1 MAQTAGGGVKMEMNY
16 SGRIYHDKAV
26 KEKILKDLKAMCG
39 AVLCGR
45 ELDIRKDK
53 DGYDMYPSC
62 KSSDKK
68 YCHCKKKKY
77 MGYVKPGGYMVF
89 ADSEIGVYC
98 RVIEM
103 FAGNEIIVP
112 FSAFPSWKEDN
123 I

>member
-1 MAQTAGGGVKMEMNY
+1 MLRLLFGMAETAGGEVKMEMNY

-45 ELDIRKDK
+45 E
-53 DGYDMYPSC
+53 
-62 KSSDKK
+62 SSDKK

-98 RVIEM
+98 KVIEM